1 MTMSFRKLKWNTWV
15 CALFLFDFL
24 LVLIPIDIYYTGLPL
39 KIFPDFKR
47 LVDYVWSGALLDRVD
62 DVEAI
67 VKLPIDL
74 DTVHHEP
81 DIQSVKNVDP
91 VGYAA

>member
-1 MTMSFRKLKWNTWV
+1 M
-15 CALFLFDFL
+15 
-24 LVLIPIDIYYTGLPL
+24 
-39 KIFPDFKR
+39 
-47 LVDYVWSGALLDRVD
+47 
-62 DVEAI
+62 EAI

-81 DIQSVKNVDP
+81 DIQSVENVDP